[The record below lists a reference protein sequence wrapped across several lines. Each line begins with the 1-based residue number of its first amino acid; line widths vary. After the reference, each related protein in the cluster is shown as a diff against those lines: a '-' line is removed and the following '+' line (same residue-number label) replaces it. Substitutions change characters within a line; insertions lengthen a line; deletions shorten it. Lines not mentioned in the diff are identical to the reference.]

1 MGTTG
6 GVHIKLLEVKIF
18 DVLRDVQVQ
27 RHFPIMFSLIK
38 SEDQDFEDDQ
48 IPS

>member
-1 MGTTG
+1 MGRMG
-6 GVHIKLLEVKIF
+6 GVQIKRLEVKIF
-18 DVLRDVQVQ
+18 DMLRDVQVQ
-27 RHFPIMFSLIK
+27 RHLLTMFSLIK